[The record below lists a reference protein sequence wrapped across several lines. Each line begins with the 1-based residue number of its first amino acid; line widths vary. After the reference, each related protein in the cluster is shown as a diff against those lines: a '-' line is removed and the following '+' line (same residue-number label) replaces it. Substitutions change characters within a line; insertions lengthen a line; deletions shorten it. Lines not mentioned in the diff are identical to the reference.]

1 MTDRTLKSAGDLDAL
16 TYNDQGLL
24 PVVAQDATDGRVLMV
39 AWANREALERTLD
52 SGRAT
57 FWSRS
62 RGEIWEKG
70 ATSGNSLELVSLHAD
85 CDGDTVLA
93 RVNPAG
99 PACHTGEATCFGVG
113 ADPALAWSPGD
124 EGVVQRADAAI
135 PSPAT
140 ESTLPATESTLPAV
154 WATLL
159 SRAAERP
166 EGSYTVKLLDDEN
179 LRIKKLGEE
188 TAELI
193 HALLKKDGRAAEET
207 ADLLYHALVALLA
220 SGQSLDDLLAELER
234 RR

>member
-1 MTDRTLKSAGDLDAL
+1 MTDRTLRSAGELDDL
-16 TYNDQGLL
+16 TFNDQGLL

-39 AWANREALERTLD
+39 AWANREALERTLA
-52 SGRAT
+52 SGKAT

-62 RGEIWEKG
+62 RSEIWEKG
-70 ATSGNSLELVSLHAD
+70 ATSGNVLELVSLHAD

-93 RVNPAG
+93 RVKPTG
-99 PACHTGEATCFGVG
+99 PACHTGESTCFGAG
-113 ADPALAWSPGD
+113 ADPAMASPEASDDSRPGPPGP
-124 EGVVQRADAAI
+124 GVGAG
-135 PSPAT
+135 
-140 ESTLPATESTLPAV
+140 TESTLPAV

-220 SGQSLDDLLAELER
+220 SGQSLDDLLSELER